1 MTVTSVTPLQT
12 LNPCK
17 FWRSGRDWAFTA
29 PPLSW
34 DPLFYTLIQKSNLGG
49 PGPPGPPCVF
59 LFLFPPPPRPLW
71 SARPP
76 TDREFN
82 SARPWLPCIHK
93 CYPYEDLTSVPAEGV
108 LAELASAA
116 SGHGC
121 LFATTLNTLL
131 YLAKYNIDAPT
142 WKTPFASLYTQWH

>member
-1 MTVTSVTPLQT
+1 MGTRLSKNPISAALSVTVRYTTVTSVTPSLA
-12 LNPCK
+12 LGL
-17 FWRSGRDWAFTA
+17 WRSSWA
-29 PPLSW
+29 PL
-34 DPLFYTLIQKSNLGG
+34 G
-49 PGPPGPPCVF
+49 PGPVF
-59 LFLFPPPPRPLW
+59 LFLFSPAPRPLW